1 MNEGRWV
8 LLIASEVGGTD
19 SVSDRAMERLVEAIG
34 EEGYEVVR
42 TSTPED
48 GLSLVTSDP
57 SYSAILLDWDLEGE
71 EKFDE
76 RAALEVM
83 RAVRHRNK
91 RVPIFLIAD
100 RTLVSELPL
109 EVVKQVHEYIHL
121 FGDTPA
127 FIANRVDFA
136 VERYHEQL
144 LPPYFRELKK
154 YTDQGAYSWDAPGH
168 MGGVAYL
175 KHPVGQEFHRFF
187 GENLLRSDLGISTA
201 PLGSWL
207 DHIGPPG
214 DSERNAARIFG
225 ADWTFYVLGGSSNS
239 NQIIGHGVIAQD
251 DIVLA
256 DANCHKSICHS
267 LTVTGARPVYFKPT
281 RNGYGM
287 IGLVPLKRF
296 SPESV
301 RDLIAKSP
309 FAPGAR
315 SQQPTYAVVTNSTYD
330 GLCYNVDKVVD
341 QLARSVPRVHFD
353 EAWYA
358 YAKFHPLYRNRF
370 AMGVPDDMPNRPA
383 IFSVQSTHKMLAAF
397 SMGSMVHVKLS
408 DRAPLDFDQFNE
420 AFMMHGTTSPFYP
433 LIASLDVAAA
443 MMDDPAGPTL
453 MDETIQDAI
462 SFRQAMSSIAHRLRA
477 EAENGEGW
485 FFRLYQPETVT
496 DPSTGDRILF
506 EEAEDE
512 LLMNTPSCWT
522 LKPGED
528 WHGYQDDDI
537 ADEYCMLDP
546 AKVTIL
552 TPGVNAQGIVTD
564 WGIPAAILTEFL
576 DSRRVEIA
584 RTGDYTVL
592 VLFSVGTSKGK
603 WGSLLENLFEFKR
616 LYDTEAPLE
625 EALPELVQKYPARYR
640 NVTLKELSDEMHRAM
655 IELNLAGLV
664 NDACD
669 EDFDPVLTPAQTY
682 QKLVRGETERLRFAD
697 MAGRIAAVMLVPY
710 PPGIPMSMPGERLG
724 NAQSPVIRLIL
735 AMEEWGK
742 RFPGFEREV
751 HGIEVDGEGNYWMR
765 GVIETPAQA
774 AATPAAKSAAKPA
787 GDIAGKS
794 TAAKA
799 PRKSRKTP
807 GPGADAPHQEA
818 SPINPVRRSTS

>member
-19 SVSDRAMERLVEAIG
+19 SVSDRAMERLVEAIRV
-34 EEGYEVVR
+34 EGYEVVR

-48 GLSLVTSDP
+48 GISLITSDP
-57 SYSAILLDWDLEGE
+57 SYSSILLDWDLEGDNQ
-71 EKFDE
+71 FDE
-76 RAALEVM
+76 RAALQIL
-83 RAVRHRNK
+83 RAVRRRNK
-91 RVPIFLIAD
+91 KIPIFLIAD

-109 EVVKQVHEYIHL
+109 EVVRQVHEYIHL

-136 VERYHEQL
+136 VERYHQNL
-144 LPPYFRELKK
+144 LPPYFRTLKK
-154 YTDQGAYSWDAPGH
+154 YTDEGAYSWDAPGH
-168 MGGVAYL
+168 MGGVAFL
-175 KHPVGQEFHRFF
+175 KHPIGMEFHRFF
-187 GENLLRSDLGISTA
+187 GENIMRSDLGISTA

-225 ADWTFYVLGGSSNS
+225 ADWTFYVLGGSSTS

-301 RDLIAKSP
+301 QKLIRKSP
-309 FAPGAR
+309 FAAGAP
-315 SQQPTYAVVTNSTYD
+315 SQEPTYAVVTNSTYD
-330 GLCYNVDKVVD
+330 GLCYDVNRVVEE
-341 QLARSVPRVHFD
+341 LAKSVPRVHFD

-358 YAKFHPLYRNRF
+358 YAKFHPLYRGRF
-370 AMGVPDDMPNRPA
+370 AMDVPDDMPDRPA

-397 SMGSMVHVKLS
+397 SMGSMVHIKLS
-408 DRAPLDFDQFNE
+408 PRAPLDFDQFNE
-420 AFMMHGTTSPFYP
+420 SFMMHGTTSPFYP

-443 MMDDPAGPTL
+443 MMDEPAGPTL

-462 SFRQAMSSIAHRLRA
+462 SFRKAMSSIAHRLRRV
-477 EAENGEGW
+477 EHNGDGW
-485 FFRLYQPETVT
+485 FFRLYQPELVIDPET
-496 DPSTGDRILF
+496 DESFVF
-506 EEAEDE
+506 EEAPDE
-512 LLMNTPSCWT
+512 LLVDTPSCWT
-522 LKPGED
+522 LKPGDD
-528 WHGYQDDDI
+528 WHGYQDEDI

-552 TPGVNAQGIVTD
+552 TPGVNAQGVVAE
-564 WGIPAAILTEFL
+564 WGIPAAVLTEFL

-616 LYDTEAPLE
+616 LYDSEAPLE
-625 EALPELVQKYPARYR
+625 EALPELVAKYPHRYR
-640 NVTLKELSDEMHRAM
+640 NVSLKELSDEMHRVM
-655 IELNLAGLV
+655 VELDLAGLV
-664 NDACD
+664 NAACD
-669 EDFDPVLTPAQTY
+669 EDFDPILTPAQTY
-682 QKLVRGETERLRFAD
+682 QKLLRHQTEKIRFREL
-697 MAGRIAAVMLVPY
+697 AGRIAAVMLVPY

-724 NAQSPVIRLIL
+724 GPDSPVIRLIL
-735 AMEEWGK
+735 AMEEFGK

-751 HGIEVDGEGNYWMR
+751 HGIETDSEGNYWMR
-765 GVIETPAQA
+765 AVSEEN
-774 AATPAAKSAAKPA
+774 
-787 GDIAGKS
+787 GK
-794 TAAKA
+794 
-799 PRKSRKTP
+799 KSRRKGKQRP
-807 GPGADAPHQEA
+807 PSNAPPVNKQRLK
-818 SPINPVRRSTS
+818 SKPVRRSTE

>member
-1 MNEGRWV
+1 LSEKRWV
-8 LLIASEVGGTD
+8 LLIASEVGRTD

-34 EEGYEVVR
+34 DEGYEVVR
-42 TSTPED
+42 TTSPED

-57 SYSAILLDWDLEGE
+57 SYSTILLDWDLEGDSQFE
-71 EKFDE
+71 E
-76 RAALEVM
+76 RAALDII
-83 RAVRHRNK
+83 RGVRHRNK
-91 RVPIFLIAD
+91 KVPIFLIAD

-127 FIANRVDFA
+127 FIASRLDTA

-144 LPPYFRELKK
+144 LPPYFRELLK
-154 YTDQGAYSWDAPGH
+154 YNDQSAYSWDAPGH
-168 MGGVAYL
+168 MGGVAFL

-187 GENLLRSDLGISTA
+187 GENLLRSDLGISSA

-225 ADWTFYVLGGSSNS
+225 ADWTFYVLGGSSTS

-296 SPESV
+296 SPKNV
-301 RDLIAKSP
+301 QKLIAKSP
-309 FAPGAR
+309 FSKGAR
-315 SQQPTYAVVTNSTYD
+315 SQEPTYAVVTNSTYD
-330 GLCYNVDKVVD
+330 GLCYNVDQVVE
-341 QLARSVPRVHFD
+341 QLAKSVPRVHFD

-358 YAKFHPLYRNRF
+358 YAKFHPIYTGRY
-370 AMGVPDDMPNRPA
+370 AMGVPDNMPDRPV

-397 SMGSMVHVKLS
+397 SMGSMVHIKLS

-443 MMDDPAGPTL
+443 MMDEPAGPTL
-453 MDETIQDAI
+453 MDETLADAI
-462 SFRQAMSSIAHRLRA
+462 SFRQAMSSIAHRLRM
-477 EAENGEGW
+477 ESENGEAW
-485 FFRLYQPETVT
+485 FFGIYQPESVT
-496 DPSTGDRILF
+496 DPVSGERILF
-506 EEAEDE
+506 EDAEDE
-512 LLMNTPSCWT
+512 LLMTTPSCWT
-522 LKPGED
+522 LTPGED
-528 WHGYQDDDI
+528 WHGYQDEDI
-537 ADEYCMLDP
+537 DGDYCMLDP

-552 TPGVNAQGIVTD
+552 TPGVDAQGKIGE
-564 WGIPAAILTEFL
+564 WGIPGAVLTEFL

-584 RTGDYTVL
+584 RTGDYTIL

-616 LYDTEAPLE
+616 LYDTEAPIV
-625 EALPELVQKYPARYR
+625 EALPELVQKFPARYR
-640 NVTLKELSDEMHRAM
+640 NLTLKELSDEMHRDM
-655 IELNLAGLV
+655 LDLNLAGLV
-664 NDACD
+664 NAACD
-669 EDFDPVLTPAQTY
+669 EDFDPILTPAQTY
-682 QKLVRGETERLRFAD
+682 QKLVRGETERIRFKD

-724 NAQSPVIRLIL
+724 GPDSPVIKLIL
-735 AMEEWGK
+735 AMEEFGK

-751 HGIEVDGEGNYWMR
+751 HGIEVDSTGNYWMR
-765 GVIETPAQA
+765 AVIEEPEKKRRRRKQLDSGPPLAVRRL
-774 AATPAAKSAAKPA
+774 KEKP
-787 GDIAGKS
+787 I
-794 TAAKA
+794 
-799 PRKSRKTP
+799 
-807 GPGADAPHQEA
+807 
-818 SPINPVRRSTS
+818 RRSTE

>member
-8 LLIASEVGGTD
+8 LLIASEVGETD
-19 SVSDRAMERLVEAIG
+19 SVSDRAMARLVDAIRK
-34 EEGYEVVR
+34 EGYEVVR

-57 SYSAILLDWDLEGE
+57 SYSAILLDWDLEGDNQ
-71 EKFDE
+71 FDE
-76 RAALEVM
+76 PDALQIL

-91 RVPIFLIAD
+91 KIPVFLIAD
-100 RTLVSELPL
+100 RTLVSDLPL

-168 MGGVAYL
+168 MGGVAFL
-175 KHPVGQEFHRFF
+175 KHPVGMEFHRFF
-187 GENLLRSDLGISTA
+187 GETLLRSDLGISTA
-201 PLGSWL
+201 QMGSWL

-225 ADWTFYVLGGSSNS
+225 ADWTFYVLGGSSSS
-239 NQIIGHGVIAQD
+239 NQIVGHGLIAQD

-287 IGLVPLKRF
+287 IGLVPIKRF
-296 SPESV
+296 SRESV
-301 RDLIAKSP
+301 KELIARSP
-309 FAPGAR
+309 FAKGAP
-315 SQQPTYAVVTNSTYD
+315 SLAPTCAVVTNSTYD
-330 GLCYNVDKVVD
+330 GLCYDVDRVVRE
-341 QLARSVPRVHFD
+341 LSPSVPRIHFD

-358 YAKFHPLYRNRF
+358 YAKFHSIYKHRY
-370 AMGVPDDMPNRPA
+370 AMGVPEEMENRPA

-397 SMGSMVHVKLS
+397 SMGSMIHVKLS
-408 DRAPLDFDQFNE
+408 ERAPLDFHQFNE
-420 AFMMHGTTSPFYP
+420 SFMMHGTTSPFYP

-443 MMDDPAGPTL
+443 MMDEPAGPTL

-462 SFRQAMSSIAHRLRA
+462 AFRKAMASVAHRLRA
-477 EAENGEGW
+477 TEHNGDGW
-485 FFRLYQPETVT
+485 FFRLFQPETVT
-496 DPSTGDRILF
+496 DPETGEEIVF
-506 EEAEDE
+506 EKAPDSLLEA
-512 LLMNTPSCWT
+512 PSAWT
-522 LKPGED
+522 LKPKQD

-546 AKVTIL
+546 TKVTIL
-552 TPGVNAQGIVTD
+552 TPGVNAQGKVGD
-564 WGIPAAILTEFL
+564 FGIPGVILTEFL

-603 WGSLLENLFEFKR
+603 WGALLENLFEFKR
-616 LYDTEAPLE
+616 LYDTEASLE
-625 EALPELVQKYPARYR
+625 EALPELVAKYPARYR
-640 NVTLKELSDEMHRAM
+640 KATLKELSDEMHQAM
-655 IELNLAGLV
+655 VELNLPGLV
-664 NDACD
+664 NESCD

-682 QKLVRGETERLRFAD
+682 QKLVKGETERIRFQE

-724 NAQSPVIRLIL
+724 GPNTPVMKLML
-735 AMEEWGK
+735 AMEKFGK

-751 HGIEVDGEGNYWMR
+751 HGIEVDENGEYWMR
-765 GVIETPAQA
+765 AVIEERKGDEVTY
-774 AATPAAKSAAKPA
+774 A
-787 GDIAGKS
+787 GETAPPS
-794 TAAKA
+794 TEPQVKK
-799 PRKSRKTP
+799 RLRSK
-807 GPGADAPHQEA
+807 
-818 SPINPVRRSTS
+818 PVRRSGE

>member
-8 LLIASEVGGTD
+8 VLIASEVGRTD
-19 SVSDRAMERLVEAIG
+19 SVSDRAMERFVEAIQT
-34 EEGYEVVR
+34 EGYEVVR

-57 SYSAILLDWDLEGE
+57 SYSAILLDWDLEGDNQFAE
-71 EKFDE
+71 S
-76 RAALEVM
+76 AALQIL

-91 RVPIFLIAD
+91 KVPIFLIAD
-100 RTLVSELPL
+100 RTLVSELPI

-127 FIANRVDFA
+127 FIASRVDFA

-144 LPPYFRELKK
+144 LPPYFRELLK
-154 YTDQGAYSWDAPGH
+154 YNDQGAYSWDAPGH
-168 MGGVAYL
+168 MGGVAFL
-175 KHPVGQEFHRFF
+175 KHPIGQEFHRFF
-187 GENLLRSDLGISTA
+187 GENLMRSDLGISTA

-214 DSERNAARIFG
+214 ESERNAARIFG
-225 ADWTFYVLGGSSNS
+225 ADWTFYVLGGSSTS

-296 SPESV
+296 SPENV
-301 RDLIAKSP
+301 HELIAKSP
-309 FAPGAR
+309 FSAGAR
-315 SQQPTYAVVTNSTYD
+315 AQQPTYAVVTNSTYD
-330 GLCYNVDKVVD
+330 GLCYNVDKVVTE
-341 QLARSVPRVHFD
+341 LAKSVPRIHFD

-370 AMGVPDDMPNRPA
+370 AMGVPDDMPDRPA

-397 SMGSMVHVKLS
+397 SMGSMVHIKLS
-408 DRAPLDFDQFNE
+408 PRAPLDFDQFNE

-443 MMDDPAGPTL
+443 MMDEPAGPTL

-462 SFRQAMSSIAHRLRA
+462 SFRQAMASIAHRLRA
-477 EAENGEGW
+477 ASENGDGW
-485 FFRLYQPETVT
+485 FFGVYQPEQVT
-496 DPSTGDRILF
+496 DPATGVRIDF

-512 LLMNTPSCWT
+512 LLMNHPSCWT
-522 LKPGED
+522 LKLGED
-528 WHGYQDDDI
+528 WHGYNDDDI
-537 ADEYCMLDP
+537 ADEYSMLDP

-552 TPGVNAQGIVTD
+552 TPGVNAQGKIAD

-616 LYDTEAPLE
+616 LYDTEARLE
-625 EALPELVQKYPARYR
+625 EALPELVQKFPARYR
-640 NVTLKELSDEMHRAM
+640 NITLKELSDEMNAAM
-655 IELNLAGLV
+655 IELRLASLV
-664 NDACD
+664 NEACD
-669 EDFDPVLTPAQTY
+669 EDFDPILTPAQTY
-682 QKLVRGETERLRFAD
+682 QKLLRQETEKMRFNE

-724 NAQSPVIRLIL
+724 GPESPVIKLIL
-735 AMEEWGK
+735 AMEEFGK

-751 HGIEVDGEGNYWMR
+751 HGIETDAEGNYWMR
-765 GVIETPAQA
+765 AVIEPT
-774 AATPAAKSAAKPA
+774 TKRRKN
-787 GDIAGKS
+787 GKS
-794 TAAKA
+794 RPPSSA
-799 PRKSRKTP
+799 PRVSKRLPST
-807 GPGADAPHQEA
+807 
-818 SPINPVRRSTS
+818 PVRRSTS

>member
-8 LLIASEVGGTD
+8 LLIASEVGQTD
-19 SVSDRAMERLVEAIG
+19 SVSDRAMERLVDAIRK
-34 EEGYEVVR
+34 EGYEVVR

-48 GLSLVTSDP
+48 GLSLVMSDP
-57 SYSAILLDWDLEGE
+57 SHSAILLDWDLEGDNQ
-71 EKFDE
+71 FDE
-76 RAALEVM
+76 RAALQIL
-83 RAVRHRNK
+83 RAVRRRNK
-91 RVPIFLIAD
+91 KIPIFLIAD

-168 MGGVAYL
+168 MGGVAFL
-175 KHPVGQEFHRFF
+175 KHPVGMEFHRFF
-187 GENLLRSDLGISTA
+187 GETLFRSDLGISTA
-201 PLGSWL
+201 QMGSWL

-225 ADWTFYVLGGSSNS
+225 ADWTFYVLGGSSTS
-239 NQIIGHGVIAQD
+239 NQIVGHGLIAQD

-287 IGLVPLKRF
+287 IGVVPLKRF
-296 SPESV
+296 SRESV
-301 RDLIAKSP
+301 QELIARSP
-309 FAPGAR
+309 FSKDAP
-315 SQQPTYAVVTNSTYD
+315 SLEPCCAVVTNSTYD
-330 GLCYNVDKVVD
+330 GLCYDVDRVV
-341 QLARSVPRVHFD
+341 QELAPSVPRVHFD

-358 YAKFHPLYRNRF
+358 YAKFHKIYKHRY
-370 AMGVPDDMPNRPA
+370 AMGVPDEMPERPA

-420 AFMMHGTTSPFYP
+420 SFMMHGTTSPFYP

-443 MMDDPAGPTL
+443 MMDEPAGPTL
-453 MDETIQDAI
+453 MTETIQDAI
-462 SFRQAMSSIAHRLRA
+462 AFRKAMASVAHRLRA
-477 EAENGEGW
+477 AANNGDGW
-485 FFRLYQPETVT
+485 FFRLFQPEIIT
-496 DPSTGDRILF
+496 DPTTGETIIF
-506 EEAEDE
+506 EEASDH
-512 LLMNTPSCWT
+512 LLETQPSCWT
-522 LKPGED
+522 LKPGQD
-528 WHGYQDDDI
+528 WHGFQDADI

-546 AKVTIL
+546 TKVTIL
-552 TPGVNAQGIVTD
+552 TPGVNAQGEVGEL
-564 WGIPAAILTEFL
+564 GIPGAILTEFL

-603 WGSLLENLFEFKR
+603 WGALLENLFEFKR
-616 LYDTEAPLE
+616 LYDTEAALE
-625 EALPELVQKYPARYR
+625 EALPELVAKYPVRYR
-640 NVTLKELSDEMHRAM
+640 DVTLKELSDEMHRAM
-655 IELNLAGLV
+655 VELNLPGLV
-664 NDACD
+664 NESCD

-682 QKLVRGETERLRFAD
+682 QKLVKGETERIRFQE

-724 NAQSPVIRLIL
+724 GPNTPVMKLMM
-735 AMEEWGK
+735 AMEEFGK

-751 HGIEVDGEGNYWMR
+751 HGIEVDENGEYWMR
-765 GVIETPAQA
+765 AVIETRKGGEV
-774 AATPAAKSAAKPA
+774 TY
-787 GDIAGKS
+787 AGK
-794 TAAKA
+794 TAPPSSEPQAKK
-799 PRKSRKTP
+799 RLSDR
-807 GPGADAPHQEA
+807 
-818 SPINPVRRSTS
+818 PVRRSGE